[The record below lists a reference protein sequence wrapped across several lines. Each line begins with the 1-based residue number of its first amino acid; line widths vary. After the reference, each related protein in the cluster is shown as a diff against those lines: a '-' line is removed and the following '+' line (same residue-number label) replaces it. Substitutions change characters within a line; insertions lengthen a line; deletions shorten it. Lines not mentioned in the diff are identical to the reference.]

1 MRIPVILLLL
11 ALLAGA
17 AVAAAGLGYRFGLW
31 PLSQAFDILRIG
43 AYASGAALALSV
55 IGLVILLWRRRVAGV
70 LMLAPAVLI
79 AGFALYVPWKMAD
92 LAKSH
97 PPIHDISTDLDSPP
111 DFVAL
116 KAAREKS
123 PNGWSWSGNSSL
135 QRQHYAD
142 VAPVTLK
149 LPREKVMPLV
159 ESAARGMGMSIV
171 EANIAEGRIEASD
184 RTAWFGFT
192 DDIVIRLR
200 SESNGTRVDIRSASR
215 VGVSDLGQNAERVR
229 DFLARLKAQP
239 QG

>member
-11 ALLAGA
+11 TLLAGA

-43 AYASGAALALSV
+43 AYASAAALALSV
-55 IGLVILLWRRRVAGV
+55 IGLLFLIWRRRFAGV
-70 LMLAPAVLI
+70 LMLVPAILI

-116 KAAREKS
+116 KPAREKS
-123 PNGWSWSGNSSL
+123 RNGWSWNGNSSL

-142 VAPVTLK
+142 LAPVILK
-149 LPREKVMPLV
+149 LPGEKVLPLV
-159 ESAARGMGMSIV
+159 ENAARGMGMSIV
-171 EANIAEGRIEASD
+171 EANIAEGRVEASD

-192 DDIVIRLR
+192 DDVVVRLR
-200 SESNGTRVDIRSASR
+200 SEGDGTRVDIRSASR
-215 VGVSDLGQNAERVR
+215 VGVSDLGKNAGRVR
-229 DFLARLKAQP
+229 DFLARLKSQ
-239 QG
+239 Q